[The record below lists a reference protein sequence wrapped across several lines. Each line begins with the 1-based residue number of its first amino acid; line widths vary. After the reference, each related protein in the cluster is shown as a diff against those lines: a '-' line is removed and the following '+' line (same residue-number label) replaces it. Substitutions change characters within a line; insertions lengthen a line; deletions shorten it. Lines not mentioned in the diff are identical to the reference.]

1 MRDDSLQQKLI
12 EDLETEEEAEALLP
26 LIAQLRAAPVPKPS
40 RQSQAQLQRR
50 LRANFAQ
57 LTQPAARSW
66 QARLQWLYWLL
77 RAQMRVVQAEI
88 WQGSAFVMA
97 LGVVVTLAVDLQAL
111 PFVLVAPI
119 VAAIGITFLYG
130 PGVDPTLE
138 IELATAVPPR
148 LILFSRMTLLF
159 GIDLLLGLLGSVLL
173 ATLRSDISLVPL
185 VSTWL
190 APMAFLST
198 FALFF
203 SLVSFEPL
211 LGVMLSL
218 ILWGVQ
224 TMRQFD
230 WLFHLPAIIPNLLL
244 TQWQPWLW
252 LGTVLLGGTAVWL
265 AGREEWVINQR

>member
-1 MRDDSLQQKLI
+1 MRDDSLRQKLI
-12 EDLETEEEAEALLP
+12 EDLGTEEEAEALLP
-26 LIAQLRAAPVPKPS
+26 LITELRAAPAPQPS
-40 RQSQAQLQRR
+40 AQSQAKLQKR
-50 LRANFAQ
+50 LQANFVP
-57 LTQPAARSW
+57 QPAARSW

-97 LGVVVTLAVDLQAL
+97 LGVLVTLAVDLQAL

-119 VAAIGITFLYG
+119 VAAVGITFLYG

-138 IELATAVPPR
+138 IEMATAVPPR

-159 GIDLLLGLLGSVLL
+159 GIDVLLGLMGSVIL
-173 ATLRSDISLVPL
+173 ATLRSEISLVPL
-185 VSTWL
+185 VNTWL
-190 APMAFLST
+190 APMAFLSA

-230 WLFHLPAIIPNLLL
+230 WLFHLPAVIPNLLQA
-244 TQWQPWLW
+244 QWQPWLW

-265 AGREEWVINQR
+265 AGREEWVINHE